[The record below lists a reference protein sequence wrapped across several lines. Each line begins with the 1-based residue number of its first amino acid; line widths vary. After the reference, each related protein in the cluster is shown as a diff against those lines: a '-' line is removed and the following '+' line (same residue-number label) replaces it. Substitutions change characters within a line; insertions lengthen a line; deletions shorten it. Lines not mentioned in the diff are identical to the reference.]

1 MEAVKGRKNRNSRS
15 QMFFKIGDFKYF
27 ANFAEKHLCW
37 CLFLIKLQSFFYKT
51 ASVAASGKIVW
62 KAWTTNMTL

>member
-1 MEAVKGRKNRNSRS
+1 
-15 QMFFKIGDFKYF
+15 MFFKIGDFKYF

-37 CLFLIKLQSFFYKT
+37 CLFLIKLQASFYRT